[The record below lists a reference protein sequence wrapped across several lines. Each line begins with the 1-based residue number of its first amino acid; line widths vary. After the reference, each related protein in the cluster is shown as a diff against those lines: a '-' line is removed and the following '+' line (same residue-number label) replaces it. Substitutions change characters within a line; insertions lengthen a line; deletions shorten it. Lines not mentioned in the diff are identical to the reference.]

1 MGDKNEEGLT
11 VLLEQN
17 VQEEVQENEGEED
30 SSSEEESD
38 GDGSNFPLV
47 GAPGQYSYDDRMKLT
62 EEERG
67 WALAVKRA
75 VAEEGDLEPLSDFWY
90 CQFGIIDRDNVERS
104 LDRIRT
110 MQAFREEYDFV
121 DSWEAGMEFVREL
134 ISVMPGY
141 WLALNYNPRD
151 GNYIFAMDVARF
163 YAKILQA
170 QPELVRIWLLASHFV
185 THAQCPDFKAIRK
198 GSILLM
204 ENEGF
209 NFKANFGFSDMKRV
223 YSEVAAVYP
232 FKFDQIKNFN
242 TGVLFNIIL
251 SMTRGIASKEHSQKL
266 QRGCRTADGVER
278 LDEFFLSSGIQVANE
293 KLIQAIKA
301 SLQWRFYCQSKFS
314 LEEDNGA
321 RQFVEER

>member
-1 MGDKNEEGLT
+1 MGDSNEEALADVR

-17 VQEEVQENEGEED
+17 VQEEVQENNEVEEED
-30 SSSEEESD
+30 TSSEEEGDDDSSD
-38 GDGSNFPLV
+38 FPLV
-47 GAPGQYSYDDRMKLT
+47 GAPGQYWYEDRMKLT
-62 EEERG
+62 EQERR
-67 WALAVKRA
+67 WALAIKQA
-75 VAEEGDLEPLSDFWY
+75 VAEEGDLKPLSDFWY

-121 DSWEAGMEFVREL
+121 DTWEAGVEFVREL
-134 ISVMPGY
+134 VFVMPRF

-151 GNYIFAMDVARF
+151 GNYILALDVARF

-170 QPELVRIWLLASHFV
+170 RPELVRIWIVATYAV
-185 THAQCPDFKAIRK
+185 AHALSPDFKAIRK

-204 ENEGF
+204 ENQGYDL
-209 NFKANFGFSDMKRV
+209 KTNFGFSYMKKV
-223 YSEVAAVYP
+223 YSEVAGVYP
-232 FKFDQIKNFN
+232 FKYDQVKNFN

-251 SMTRGIASKEHSQKL
+251 SMLRAFMPKEHSRKL

-278 LDEFFLSSGIQVANE
+278 LDEFYLSSGLQVANE
-293 KLIQAIKA
+293 KFIQSVKA

-314 LEEDNGA
+314 LEQDNDGD
-321 RQFVEER
+321 